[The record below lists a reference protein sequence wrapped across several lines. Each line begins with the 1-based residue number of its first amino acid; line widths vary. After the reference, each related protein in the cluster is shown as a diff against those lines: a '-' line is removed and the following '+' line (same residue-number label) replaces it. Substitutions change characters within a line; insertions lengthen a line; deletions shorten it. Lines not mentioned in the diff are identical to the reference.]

1 MDNRTSFDSQ
11 ALVVCMVKILFLLSL
26 VFSFRV
32 FAASKVYDLKM
43 DLQVNG
49 KRISSP
55 RVFVKE
61 GEVARVDEASSHS
74 KSFIEV
80 VASEGEVQ
88 NRKGILMNFT
98 VGYIGK
104 DGKRK
109 IVSQPQVLAK
119 ENEIAS
125 IDVNNMNGKE
135 KLKLS
140 VLAQRK
146 SK

>member
-1 MDNRTSFDSQ
+1 
-11 ALVVCMVKILFLLSL
+11 MVRILFSILLL
-26 VFSFRV
+26 FFSSSV
-32 FAASKVYDLKM
+32 FAANKVYDLKM
-43 DLQVNG
+43 DLLVNG
-49 KRISSP
+49 KRVSSP
-55 RVFVKE
+55 RVYVKE
-61 GEVARVDEASSHS
+61 GEIARVDEASPRS

-80 VASEGEVQ
+80 VASEGEIQ

-98 VGYIGK
+98 VGYFDKVGNK
-104 DGKRK
+104 K

-125 IDVNNMNGKE
+125 IEVNNMNGKE

>member
-1 MDNRTSFDSQ
+1 
-11 ALVVCMVKILFLLSL
+11 
-26 VFSFRV
+26 
-32 FAASKVYDLKM
+32 M
-43 DLQVNG
+43 DLLVNG
-49 KRISSP
+49 KRVSSP
-55 RVFVKE
+55 RVYVKE
-61 GEVARVDEASSHS
+61 GEITRVDEASPRS

-80 VASEGEVQ
+80 VASEGEIQ

-98 VGYIGK
+98 VGYFDKVGN
-104 DGKRK
+104 RK
-109 IVSQPQVLAK
+109 IVSQPKILAK

-125 IDVNNMNGKE
+125 IEVNNLNGKE